1 MQRNNQST
9 DKIKGK
15 EKMTRHKSR
24 ENAFIAVFE
33 ASFSAN
39 DLDDI
44 LAVTQELP
52 EYEDYMLDEFA
63 LNLIRTYY
71 DHADEVNDMIQSKL
85 KKWSTSRISKVCGAI
100 LRLSTAEMMFSP
112 EDMDSIII
120 NEAVEICKK
129 FAGEN
134 DYQFVNGVL
143 GAISKELR
151 DNK

>member
-1 MQRNNQST
+1 
-9 DKIKGK
+9 
-15 EKMTRHKSR
+15 MTRHKSR

-33 ASFSAN
+33 AGFSAN
-39 DLDDI
+39 DLEDI

-63 LNLIRTYY
+63 MNLIKLYY

-85 KKWSTSRISKVCGAI
+85 KGWDQKRISRVCSAI
-100 LRLSTAEMMFSP
+100 RRLSTAEMMYSN

-120 NEAVEICKK
+120 NEAVEICKEY
-129 FAGEN
+129 AGEN

-151 DNK
+151 NK